1 MNSMRGE
8 NQPTQLVIHNDDD
21 TPDQFVMDLL
31 RQVFGKSVREA
42 TALITQIEQKEKAV
56 CGPYPQ
62 SVAAALFK
70 SAQQSIGL
78 AGHQLQ
84 VTLEA
89 ANTPCELCGKPE
101 GQTDVRIGSRT
112 VWLCSECMRAA
123 DEPSNEREENF
134 DFACDILDWHLAS
147 TARSKLVNFP
157 ATCGSI
163 SRPPSTGSSARP
175 SGWWD

>member
-1 MNSMRGE
+1 MNSMRGP

-31 RQVFGKSVREA
+31 RQVFGKSDREA
-42 TALITQIEQKEKAV
+42 TALITQIEQKERAV

-62 SVAAALFK
+62 SVAEALFK

-89 ANTPCELCGKPE
+89 VTLLANSAASRGDRWTCVSAAARSGCAA
-101 GQTDVRIGSRT
+101 TACVRRMSPRTNKRKISTLLATFSIGT
-112 VWLCSECMRAA
+112 LPAPRAA
-123 DEPSNEREENF
+123 
-134 DFACDILDWHLAS
+134 
-147 TARSKLVNFP
+147 
-157 ATCGSI
+157 
-163 SRPPSTGSSARP
+163 SS
-175 SGWWD
+175 

>member
-1 MNSMRGE
+1 MSNMRGE
-8 NQPTQLVIHNDDD
+8 REPVQLVIHNDDD
-21 TPDQFVMDLL
+21 TPDEFVIGLF
-31 RQVFGKSVREA
+31 RQVFGKTEREA

-62 SVAAALFK
+62 SVAEALFK
-70 SAQQSIGL
+70 SAQQSIEL

-89 ANTPCELCGKPE
+89 VKSPCELCGKPE

-123 DEPSNEREENF
+123 
-134 DFACDILDWHLAS
+134 
-147 TARSKLVNFP
+147 
-157 ATCGSI
+157 
-163 SRPPSTGSSARP
+163 
-175 SGWWD
+175 